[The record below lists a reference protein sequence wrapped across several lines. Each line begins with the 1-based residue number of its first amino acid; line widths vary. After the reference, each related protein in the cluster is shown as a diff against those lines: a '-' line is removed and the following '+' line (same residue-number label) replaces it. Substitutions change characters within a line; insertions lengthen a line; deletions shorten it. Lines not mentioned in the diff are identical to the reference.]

1 MCLHFF
7 QFQTKSTLDF
17 AQRAKKI
24 VQHAHVNE
32 ILDERAQFNRMKK
45 EIEELKKTLEQSKNS
60 DLNSELQLTNEQL
73 EAEKKKNED
82 LLKKLKDQ
90 FLSSTQL
97 WQSGDRFLA
106 PAPGGNKFTFL
117 IASET
122 RDPLNHS
129 LVLMYLMF

>member
-1 MCLHFF
+1 M
-7 QFQTKSTLDF
+7 
-17 AQRAKKI
+17 
-24 VQHAHVNE
+24 QHAHVNE

-106 PAPGGNKFTFL
+106 PAPGGNNFAFLGLNLKFGVIFKPQGQKFVMKERL
-117 IASET
+117 LSERIT
-122 RDPLNHS
+122 S
-129 LVLMYLMF
+129 

>member
-1 MCLHFF
+1 M
-7 QFQTKSTLDF
+7 
-17 AQRAKKI
+17 
-24 VQHAHVNE
+24 QHAHVNE

-106 PAPGGNKFTFL
+106 PAPGGNNFTFL
-117 IASET
+117 G
-122 RDPLNHS
+122 LNLKFGVILKPRGQKFEIS
-129 LVLMYLMF
+129 